1 MQNQETQKSMVVLS
15 QNNTPKIQAD
25 NVEDLVRSLYKGL
38 RLQKTLGKRFLKLS
52 TTTAIHIPLKGTKY
66 LNVQRLSANA
76 FNEVEMLE
84 VVKFLNS

>member
-1 MQNQETQKSMVVLS
+1 MKNQEIQKSMVVLS

-25 NVEDLVRSLYKGL
+25 NVEDLVRSLYRGL
-38 RLQKTLGKRFLKLS
+38 RLQKTLGKRFLKLGA
-52 TTTAIHIPLKGTKY
+52 TTAISIPLKGTKY

>member
-1 MQNQETQKSMVVLS
+1 MQNQETLKSMVVLS

-25 NVEDLVRSLYKGL
+25 NVEDLVRSLYRGL
-38 RLQKTLGKRFLKLS
+38 RLQKTLGKRFLKLG
-52 TTTAIHIPLKGTKY
+52 TTTAISIPLKGTKY

-84 VVKFLNS
+84 VAKFLNS